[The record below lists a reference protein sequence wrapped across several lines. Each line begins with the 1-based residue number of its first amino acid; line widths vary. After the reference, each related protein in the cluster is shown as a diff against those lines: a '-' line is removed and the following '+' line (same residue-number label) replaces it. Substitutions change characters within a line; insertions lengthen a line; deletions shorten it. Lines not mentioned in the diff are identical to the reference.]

1 MEFSLVFDALIAV
14 LLIAT
19 IVYAAVLNRKLGAL
33 RDAKGEMETLLAS
46 FAESTER
53 AGNGIEL
60 LKQEAGRSGA
70 ALQNQLNA
78 ARGLV
83 DDLGFLIE
91 RGTSLA
97 QRIDG
102 GVETTRVRPAAAKTG
117 IGAKSGPE
125 SAGESGFEIGAA
137 AAAAPAKGVPAEV
150 IRDTVAE
157 VESSDRT
164 APVSR
169 VSKPGAPVQGNPN
182 SGAKDLSA
190 AESELLK
197 ALQGMR

>member
-117 IGAKSGPE
+117 SGPE

-157 VESSDRT
+157 VESSDPT

>member
-1 MEFSLVFDALIAV
+1 MEFSLVFDAIIAV

-33 RDAKGEMETLLAS
+33 RDVKGQMETLFAS

-53 AGNGIEL
+53 AGNGVQL

-70 ALQNQLNA
+70 ALQNQLTA

-102 GVETTRVRPAAAKTG
+102 GVGTTRVRPAAAKTG
-117 IGAKSGPE
+117 IGAKSEPE
-125 SAGESGFEIGAA
+125 SGAESG
-137 AAAAPAKGVPAEV
+137 AAPAKGVPGEV

-164 APVSR
+164 APESR
-169 VSKPGAPVQGNPN
+169 ESKPGAPVRGNPN
-182 SGAKDLSA
+182 PGTKDFSA